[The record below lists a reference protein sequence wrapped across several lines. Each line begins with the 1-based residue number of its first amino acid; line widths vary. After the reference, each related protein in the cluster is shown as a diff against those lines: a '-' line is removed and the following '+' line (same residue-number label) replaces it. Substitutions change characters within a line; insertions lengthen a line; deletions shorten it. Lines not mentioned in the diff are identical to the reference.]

1 MTSPKVKQLQDEVWD
16 QIKQACADLDCLEKS
31 AWNPNIPVVGGNV
44 LADMLSRAAM
54 IGAVGLGVNAL
65 VDSASA
71 PVGTVR
77 NQAGKALGYQKMLG
91 TSPELQ
97 QMPSMHVKNMY
108 DVLHN
113 FAPDI
118 AAQPTAAAGI
128 VSNMAQYES
137 VDHKTIQDL
146 ITMQKNY
153 SETHRG
159 QRREAPG
166 IPARMM
172 DVAARV
178 FG

>member
-1 MTSPKVKQLQDEVWD
+1 MTNPKVQKMQDEAFEHMKLALGGRV
-16 QIKQACADLDCLEKS
+16 
-31 AWNPNIPVVGGNV
+31 PVRGGSGG
-44 LADMLSRAAM
+44 LAEMLARAAM

-65 VDSASA
+65 SEAISA
-71 PVGTVR
+71 PVGTV
-77 NQAGKALGYQKMLG
+77 QSTVGKAVGYQKMLEN
-91 TSPELQ
+91 SPGLQ
-97 QMPSMHVKNMY
+97 QMPSMQVKNMF

-153 SETHRG
+153 AETHRG
-159 QRREAPG
+159 QRKEGPG
-166 IPARMM
+166 IFSRMM
-172 DVAARV
+172 DVAGNA
-178 FG
+178 F